1 MPYAET
7 MGAFKD
13 LYDEG
18 VVQRVGLSNAN
29 PDQIREAHGILGDAL
44 VSVQNQLSPSFRTSE
59 PELDLCNELGLAFLP
74 WSPLGGMRKAH
85 ELGEE
90 FRPFA
95 EVAQAHGVSPHQVAI
110 AWLLAKSP
118 NVVPIPGAS
127 RPASIR
133 DSAAAVHVELHR
145 GRVRRAGG
153 QPSRGAAELAELVR
167 GRTRRQRARA
177 LTGAG
182 SCSPAPAESIS
193 TSDRKAP
200 RRAIPTP
207 SKCCTSAPGSPYCRT

>member
-1 MPYAET
+1 MSSTWTAAAESRIEAGRLAPGIGMTFGDLASSQAMATWCGLTPYAET

-29 PDQIREAHGILGDAL
+29 PDQIREAHGILGAAL

-74 WSPLGGMRKAH
+74 WSPLGGMSNAP
-85 ELGEE
+85 ELGED

-95 EVAQAHGVSPHQVAI
+95 EVAERHGVSPHQVAV

-127 RPASIR
+127 RPASIL
-133 DSAAAVHVELHR
+133 DCAEAVHLEL
-145 GRVRRAGG
+145 GDDEFAALEGRAG
-153 QPSRGAAELAELVR
+153 
-167 GRTRRQRARA
+167 
-177 LTGAG
+177 
-182 SCSPAPAESIS
+182 
-193 TSDRKAP
+193 
-200 RRAIPTP
+200 
-207 SKCCTSAPGSPYCRT
+207 